1 MKPMRACR
9 GRQARTFVPLM
20 NIALLGA
27 GGKMGGRITANLRKL
42 TEYRVS
48 YVEVSESAH
57 KRLQE
62 NGINPMDTT
71 EAVSAADVVIL
82 AIPDN
87 KIGEVTNEI
96 APELRPGSIVVGLDP
111 AAAYA
116 GVLAPRSD
124 ISYFIAH
131 PCHPP
136 LFTDTS
142 AASSTTDWFG
152 GNGMLPQSVVCAL
165 FQGPEKHYSIG
176 EKLAAAMFAP
186 ILRMHRVTVEQMAIL
201 EPAVVESTMLTCITV
216 LRQAMERAVELG
228 VPEEAAKD
236 FCLGHIRTLLAIVFG
251 FAGFPVSDGA
261 KRAATVNHPRIFRED
276 WKAVISIP
284 AVKESVQDIC
294 AA

>member
-9 GRQARTFVPLM
+9 GRQARTFTPLM
-20 NIALLGA
+20 KIALLGA

-42 TEYRVS
+42 PEYSIS

-57 KRLQE
+57 ERLLE
-62 NGINPMDTT
+62 NGINPIDTA
-71 EAVSAADVVIL
+71 EAVSTADVVIL

-87 KIGEVTNEI
+87 RIGEVTNEI
-96 APELRPGSIVVGLDP
+96 APRLRPGSIVVGLDP

-124 ISYFIAH
+124 ITYFIAH

-136 LFTDTS
+136 LFTDTA

-261 KRAATVNHPRIFRED
+261 KRAATVNHPRIFREN
-276 WKAVISIP
+276 WEEVISIP
-284 AVKESVQDIC
+284 AVKESVKDIC